1 MTRRQ
6 PPMLTE
12 QTATSQ
18 RVSLVGEPS
27 QHHDAC
33 DPAATPPRTQRCGR
47 RRALSCSCCAVLV
60 VALGAC
66 AFVFWPRLLVVCVH
80 YLRIT
85 AGLSVSTIPPSAA
98 VHLVV
103 PVSFDSSNLWTL
115 RLSAIE
121 IDAYRAGA
129 HDPMSRGVATEVAV
143 SAGGVSSTSFV
154 LTPVPSL
161 GAGGAAAGRL
171 PLLYGPV
178 WARPGQRHVAPRP
191 PVHAQGV
198 RPAGG
203 LLGARPRDAV
213 PARHCCA
220 TATRDSVRPTLPR
233 RDGRHARRLLPAA
246 SLRGGRPRLLKRL
259 PGGQCQL
266 SNRCGSSGL
275 VTIGFVWYL
284 FAV

>member
-60 VALGAC
+60 AALGAC

-129 HDPMSRGVATEVAV
+129 HGPMSRGVATEVAV

-161 GAGGAAAGRL
+161 GAERLLDDYLYFMGRCGHDLGSGTWHLDLQFTLKAYGLRVAFWVRGLEMPCRPDTVVPLPHATPSGPRCPDETGATLGVFCQRLLCAVDDLGCSRDCPEGNASSAIGAAL
-171 PLLYGPV
+171 
-178 WARPGQRHVAPRP
+178 VA
-191 PVHAQGV
+191 
-198 RPAGG
+198 
-203 LLGARPRDAV
+203 
-213 PARHCCA
+213 
-220 TATRDSVRPTLPR
+220 S
-233 RDGRHARRLLPAA
+233 
-246 SLRGGRPRLLKRL
+246 
-259 PGGQCQL
+259 
-266 SNRCGSSGL
+266 
-275 VTIGFVWYL
+275 
-284 FAV
+284 